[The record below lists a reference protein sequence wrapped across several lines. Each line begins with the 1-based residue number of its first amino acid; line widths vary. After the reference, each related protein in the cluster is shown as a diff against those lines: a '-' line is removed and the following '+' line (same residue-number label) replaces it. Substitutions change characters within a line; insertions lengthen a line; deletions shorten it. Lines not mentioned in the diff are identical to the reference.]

1 MKILLHI
8 CCANCAISP
17 IEKIREEGN
26 EVVGYFFN
34 PNIHPYQEY
43 QKRLD
48 SLKQYS
54 ERVGLN
60 VIYRD
65 EYLLE
70 EFLKNVSHRVNPVR
84 NSSRYDSKPS
94 GALNSSGIILKS
106 NPAKGGT
113 TEQRGIISNGVKER
127 CQYCYSLRLE
137 ATAQEAKER
146 NFDQFSTTLLQST
159 HQDHALIRET
169 GERIGKELGIPFYYE
184 DSRQGWRKG
193 LEVSKSVGLYRQEYC
208 GCIYS
213 EKERFLKGNKM
224 SNDKVQMS
232 NKVQSSNE
240 IKNSNERV
248 FDLEERTGRFG
259 EMIIEFVKTLER
271 NEINRSLIGQLVDAG
286 TSVGAN
292 YMEAD
297 GAESKKDF
305 RHKIAI
311 CKKEAKET
319 KHWLRMIRKANPH
332 KAAECQRLW
341 QEAHELTLI
350 FSSIILAK
358 KS

>member
-1 MKILLHI
+1 MMSARMRILLHI

-84 NSSRYDSKPS
+84 NSS

-137 ATAQEAKER
+137 ATAQEAK
-146 NFDQFSTTLLQST
+146 NQGFDAFSTTLLESS
-159 HQDHALIRET
+159 HQNHALIKEV
-169 GERIGKELGIPFYYE
+169 GERMGKEVGIPFYYE
-184 DSRQGWRKG
+184 DFRQGWRKG
-193 LEVSKSVGLYRQEYC
+193 VEVSKAMGLYRQQYC

-213 EKERFLKGNKM
+213 EKERF
-224 SNDKVQMS
+224 
-232 NKVQSSNE
+232 
-240 IKNSNERV
+240 
-248 FDLEERTGRFG
+248 
-259 EMIIEFVKTLER
+259 
-271 NEINRSLIGQLVDAG
+271 
-286 TSVGAN
+286 
-292 YMEAD
+292 
-297 GAESKKDF
+297 
-305 RHKIAI
+305 
-311 CKKEAKET
+311 
-319 KHWLRMIRKANPH
+319 
-332 KAAECQRLW
+332 
-341 QEAHELTLI
+341 
-350 FSSIILAK
+350 
-358 KS
+358 

>member
-8 CCANCAISP
+8 CCANCAIYP
-17 IEKIREEGN
+17 LERIAEKG
-26 EVVGYFFN
+26 EVAIGYFFN

-48 SLKQYS
+48 ALKQYS
-54 ERVGLN
+54 EKVGLR

-70 EFLKNVSHRVNPVR
+70 EFLRNVSHRV
-84 NSSRYDSKPS
+84 
-94 GALNSSGIILKS
+94 
-106 NPAKGGT
+106 
-113 TEQRGIISNGVKER
+113 EER
-127 CQYCYSLRLE
+127 CQFCYSVRLE
-137 ATAQEAKER
+137 ATAREAKDQG
-146 NFDQFSTTLLQST
+146 FDGFSTTLLQST
-159 HQDHALIRET
+159 HQNHAQIKET
-169 GERIGKELGIPFYYE
+169 GERIGQEIGIPFYYE
-184 DSRQGWRKG
+184 DFRQGWRRG
-193 LEVSKSVGLYRQEYC
+193 LEVSKSLGLYRQQYC

-213 EKERFLKGNKM
+213 EKERFLKSNKM
-224 SNDKVQMS
+224 SNEKVQGS
-232 NKVQSSNE
+232 KE
-240 IKNSNERV
+240 IQNQNGKIY
-248 FDLEERTGRFG
+248 DLEERTGRFG

-271 NEINRSLIGQLVDAG
+271 NDINRPLIGQLIEAG
-286 TSVGAN
+286 ISIGAN
-292 YMEAD
+292 YMGAD

-305 RHKIAI
+305 KHKIAI

-332 KAAECQRLW
+332 KAVECQKLW

-358 KS
+358 KN